1 MNRFAFDTRSR
12 GDALLYGGVA
22 LGVLAGAAVSTYV
35 WQRRVRA
42 ALEKSPLDKA
52 DKMIESC
59 ERKLE
64 HIEKMMRDLQ
74 SKAGSKTSDS

>member
-1 MNRFAFDTRSR
+1 MMNRFVFDTRSR
-12 GDALLYGGVA
+12 SDVWLYGGVA
-22 LGVLAGAAVSTYV
+22 LGVLAGAAASTWV
-35 WQRRVRA
+35 WRQRVRA
-42 ALEKSPLDKA
+42 ALERSPLDKA

-74 SKAGSKTSDS
+74 SQAGS

>member
-1 MNRFAFDTRSR
+1 MTNRIALGTKDRS
-12 GDALLYGGVA
+12 DVWLYGGLA

-35 WQRRVRA
+35 WQKRVRE
-42 ALEKSPLDKA
+42 ALDKSPLDKA

-64 HIEKMMRDLQ
+64 QIEKMMRDLQ
-74 SKAGSKTSDS
+74 SQASS

>member
-1 MNRFAFDTRSR
+1 MTNRI
-12 GDALLYGGVA
+12 ALGTKDRNDVWLYGGLA

-35 WQRRVRA
+35 WQKRVRE
-42 ALEKSPLDKA
+42 ALDKSPLDKA

-64 HIEKMMRDLQ
+64 QIEKMMRDSQ
-74 SKAGSKTSDS
+74 SQASS

>member
-1 MNRFAFDTRSR
+1 MNRFVFDTRNRS
-12 GDALLYGGVA
+12 DVWLYGGVA
-22 LGVLAGAAVSTYV
+22 LGILAGAAVSTYV

-52 DKMIESC
+52 DKMIEAC

-74 SKAGSKTSDS
+74 ANAGS

>member
-1 MNRFAFDTRSR
+1 MTNRIAFSTKDRS
-12 GDALLYGGVA
+12 DVWLYGSLA

-35 WQRRVRA
+35 WQKRVRE
-42 ALEKSPLDKA
+42 ALNKSPLDKA

-64 HIEKMMRDLQ
+64 QIEKMMRDLQ
-74 SKAGSKTSDS
+74 SQASS

>member
-1 MNRFAFDTRSR
+1 MTNRIALGAKDRS
-12 GDALLYGGVA
+12 DVWLYGSLA

-35 WQRRVRA
+35 WQKRVRE

-64 HIEKMMRDLQ
+64 QIEKMMRDLQ
-74 SKAGSKTSDS
+74 SQASS

>member
-1 MNRFAFDTRSR
+1 MNRFALDSR
-12 GDALLYGGVA
+12 DRNDVLIYGGVA

-35 WQRRVRA
+35 WRQRVRA

-52 DKMIESC
+52 DKMIEAC

-74 SKAGSKTSDS
+74 AKAGS

>member
-1 MNRFAFDTRSR
+1 MTNRIALGTKDRS
-12 GDALLYGGVA
+12 DVWLYGGLA

-35 WQRRVRA
+35 WQQRVRA

-64 HIEKMMRDLQ
+64 QIEKMMHDLQ
-74 SKAGSKTSDS
+74 SKSSS

>member
-1 MNRFAFDTRSR
+1 MNRKWAVADGKSE
-12 GDALLYGGVA
+12 ALLYGGVA
-22 LGVLAGAAVSTYV
+22 LGVLAGAALSTYM
-35 WQRRVRA
+35 WRQRVRS

-64 HIEKMMRDLQ
+64 HIEKMMSDLQ
-74 SKAGSKTSDS
+74 AKADS